1 MILKCLIIGH
11 LFIEFINVELY
22 HIQEDKKNMTPK
34 YINFL
39 TLQKTEI
46 FFN

>member
-1 MILKCLIIGH
+1 M
-11 LFIEFINVELY
+11 EFINVELY

-34 YINFL
+34 YL